1 MAAGK
6 GNRIILDPVR
16 PSAAVRARVQ
26 KELLKRWEFM
36 RGQVEQIIDLYR
48 RIRAAQDAADQ
59 KAKDGKKTFHDSA
72 ATESVDRLVAQ
83 AQKLLRKMRND
94 FNQQFPAPEDDKLAE
109 EFIRWCNTDTER
121 RNKLAFKRAVKDFTV
136 RIQMT
141 RQKKAMLRAAAGE
154 AAGLIKSLGSKA
166 QDDLAGAVNR
176 CLMEGRNLGELTE
189 AVQKVLHST
198 RRRAINIAF
207 DQVNKVEAAVDR
219 QIKLD
224 LGLNRAIWRHSH
236 AYVRTKPRASHV
248 AADGKEFDLAR
259 GCKIDGEYIF
269 PSSLPFCGCFS
280 QAVLTLPEVKE

>member
-1 MAAGK
+1 MAAG
-6 GNRIILDPVR
+6 RIILDPVR

-26 KELLKRWEFM
+26 RELLKRWEFM
-36 RGQVEQIIDLYR
+36 RGQAEQIISLYR
-48 RIRAAQDAADQ
+48 RIRAAQDAADKKQ
-59 KAKDGKKTFHDSA
+59 EAKKPFSDSA
-72 ATESVDRLVAQ
+72 ATESVDRLVAE
-83 AQKLLRKMRND
+83 AQKLLRKIRND
-94 FNQQFPAPEDDKLAE
+94 FNRKFPAPEDDKLAE

-136 RIQMT
+136 RIRMT
-141 RQKKAMLRAAAGE
+141 RQKKALLRAAAGE

-219 QIKLD
+219 QIKLE

-259 GCKIDGEYIF
+259 GCKIDGEYIL
-269 PSSLPFCGCFS
+269 PSSLPYCRCYA